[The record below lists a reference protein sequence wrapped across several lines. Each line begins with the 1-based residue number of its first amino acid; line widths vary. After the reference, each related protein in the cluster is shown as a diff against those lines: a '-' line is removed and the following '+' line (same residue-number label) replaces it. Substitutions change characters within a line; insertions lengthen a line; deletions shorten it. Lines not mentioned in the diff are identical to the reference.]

1 MALLILRESN
11 NTTRY
16 TSKRPNPRHRPCF
29 ATPRSG
35 HRPHH
40 DAAPKQF
47 PSTAVG
53 QHHDA
58 APGQRLGAVP
68 GQHPGAAAEQYPG
81 AASSQPCPAPDPP
94 PLRIGPTTTQHRIR
108 FNPRSA
114 SSPQHPSTASGP
126 SQEPRNKESVRI
138 ATFLRLA
145 IAASS
150 SIANRGTKTQ
160 QKCHISSLKE
170 PRRAPNRKKV
180 AKIPSFLFLTMGPIA
195 ATGQIPRKRAE
206 YHDQQPQ
213 NQKQERRPPCGRLQK
228 TKSAV
233 IYASWAPYCS

>member
-1 MALLILRESN
+1 M
-11 NTTRY
+11 
-16 TSKRPNPRHRPCF
+16 P
-29 ATPRSG
+29 
-35 HRPHH
+35 
-40 DAAPKQF
+40 
-47 PSTAVG
+47 
-53 QHHDA
+53 
-58 APGQRLGAVP
+58 
-68 GQHPGAAAEQYPG
+68 HPGNTLARYPDSTQ
-81 AASSQPCPAPDPP
+81 APRLSNTLALHRVDPAPAPDPP
-94 PLRIGPTTTQHRIR
+94 RSASGPQRPNTVSGSTP
-108 FNPRSA
+108 PRSA

-160 QKCHISSLKE
+160 QKWHISSLKE

-213 NQKQERRPPCGRLQK
+213 NQKQERRPPCRRLKKNQFG
-228 TKSAV
+228 
-233 IYASWAPYCS
+233 

>member
-1 MALLILRESN
+1 MALLILGECG

-16 TSKRPNPRHRPCF
+16 TGKRPNPRHRPCF

-35 HRPHH
+35 RITMPRPNSPLARQWGNITMSH
-40 DAAPKQF
+40 
-47 PSTAVG
+47 
-53 QHHDA
+53 
-58 APGQRLGAVP
+58 PGNTL

-81 AASSQPCPAPDPP
+81 AASSQPRPAPDPP

-114 SSPQHPSTASGP
+114 SSPQHPSAVSGP
-126 SQEPRNKESVRI
+126 SQEPRNKKSVRI

-145 IAASS
+145 IVANSP
-150 SIANRGTKTQ
+150 IANRGTKTQ
-160 QKCHISSLKE
+160 QKWHISRLKE

-180 AKIPSFLFLTMGPIA
+180 AEIPSFLFFVMGPIA

-206 YHDQQPQ
+206 YHDQQPKIR
-213 NQKQERRPPCGRLQK
+213 NKKGARYADASRK
-228 TKSAV
+228 TNSAE
-233 IYASWAPYCS
+233 IYASLAPYCS

>member
-1 MALLILRESN
+1 MFRNAAL
-11 NTTRY
+11 
-16 TSKRPNPRHRPCF
+16 
-29 ATPRSG
+29 G
-35 HRPHH
+35 PHH

-58 APGQRLGAVP
+58 APGQRLGA
-68 GQHPGAAAEQYPG
+68 
-81 AASSQPCPAPDPP
+81 ASSQPYP
-94 PLRIGPTTTQHRIR
+94 RQIH
-108 FNPRSA
+108 PRSA
-114 SSPQHPSTASGP
+114 SGPQRPNTVSGSTPVPHRAHNIPALPRGP

-160 QKCHISSLKE
+160 QKWHISSLKE

-180 AKIPSFLFLTMGPIA
+180 AKIPSFLFFAMGPIA
-195 ATGQIPRKRAE
+195 ATGQIPRKCAE
-206 YHDQQPQ
+206 HHDQQSKIR
-213 NQKQERRPPCGRLQK
+213 NKKGARHADASRK
-228 TKSAV
+228 TNSAE
-233 IYASWAPYCS
+233 IYASLAPYCS

>member
-1 MALLILRESN
+1 MFRNAAL
-11 NTTRY
+11 
-16 TSKRPNPRHRPCF
+16 
-29 ATPRSG
+29 G
-35 HRPHH
+35 PHH
-40 DAAPKQF
+40 DATPKQF
-47 PSTAVG
+47 PSAAVG

-58 APGQRLGAVP
+58 APGQHLGTVP
-68 GQHPGAAAEQYPG
+68 GQHLSAAAEQCPG

-160 QKCHISSLKE
+160 QKWHISSLKE

-180 AKIPSFLFLTMGPIA
+180 AKIPSFLFFAMGPIA
-195 ATGQIPRKRAE
+195 ATGQIPRKCAE
-206 YHDQQPQ
+206 HHGQQPKIRNKKGARHADASKKPIRLKSTLPWHHTARNKHRVQ
-213 NQKQERRPPCGRLQK
+213 PSTYRRSPLRPELRGCTGAR
-228 TKSAV
+228 
-233 IYASWAPYCS
+233 